1 MHPPMQAPCESYWCN
16 SAHKARLCIWSQ
28 GSPVPPSAH
37 SSSPPT
43 LLRLS
48 STPQGLP
55 EVYPTHGA
63 PWMWVPSPPGST
75 LPEEP
80 TLPDPPLGAPPPP
93 ARSKAEAGPKVK
105 PQEGSPQERRVRCH
119 RHCECQEMTRE
130 RVGQDVRAKEEG
142 EAQEQGE
149 GRSEGPRKAVQRP
162 GPACR
167 RAQLGLRPS
176 GWADAGCLGKMGV
189 HGFYFLNHLKG

>member
-16 SAHKARLCIWSQ
+16 SAHKARLCIWNQ

-55 EVYPTHGA
+55 EVYPTHGT
-63 PWMWVPSPPGST
+63 PRMWVPSPPGST
-75 LPEEP
+75 LPRRSP
-80 TLPDPPLGAPPPP
+80 HCLTPRWAGAP
-93 ARSKAEAGPKVK
+93 AGSQAEAGPEVK

-119 RHCECQEMTRE
+119 GYCECQEITRE
-130 RVGQDVRAKEEG
+130 RVGQDVRAEEG
-142 EAQEQGE
+142 EAQEQG
-149 GRSEGPRKAVQRP
+149 EGPRKAVQRP